1 MPHLKP
7 KKLRAGFHLKA
18 SRAHFSLTPVAFIAC
33 ALIHGGVARAQAA
46 ADAPLQLKAS
56 PMLRDEIPPATRQQ
70 LPTFVSGDEVRGT
83 PDLETVVDGHAML
96 RRGDTV
102 IHADRLDYY
111 APDDLAKARGNVRIN
126 RAGNVFEGPSLELKV
141 ESFEGFFNQPHYR
154 LLRNDA
160 YGEAS
165 RVDFIDDKRS
175 IIRDATYT
183 TCQRHPGPS
192 WMPDWILRAA
202 SIRIDEEEE
211 VGQAQGAQLSFMG
224 VPILPV
230 PSMSFPLSDR
240 RKSGFLPPTIGID
253 SLSGVE
259 VTVPYYWNIAPNRDA
274 TIYPTLMSKR
284 GVDFGSEF
292 RYLEPTYQGRVRFNY
307 MPEDKLRDRDRWSY
321 AIRHDGVFSTA
332 AGGVGLHTDLNRVSD
347 DNYWRDFSR
356 TTASLTQRLLANDGS
371 LSWSHGDVS
380 LVARALKWQ
389 TLQDPT
395 APITPPYDRMPQVV
409 ARYTHDDFPAGID
422 AYAEFDT
429 TRFRSNEAL
438 TLQPNAVRTF
448 ALARISRAWRAPG
461 WFIVPKLQLHATHY
475 DFDQPLT
482 ATGATSATRVLPTFS
497 LDSGMVLERDANFF
511 GRSVRQTL
519 EPRAFYVHTPYRNQN
534 DIPVYDTARYDFS
547 FATVYT
553 ENEFAGND
561 RIADENLLTLGLG
574 TRFLDAASNAQIA
587 RFDIAQRIRLKDQ
600 LVVLPGETPATERLS
615 DILLGASVNWTSAWA
630 TDATLQYNPKSGR
643 SERTTIG
650 ARYNPAPYHVLSAA
664 YRRQSEQQPLQSEQ
678 LDLGWQWPLND
689 FGGKGTYVA
698 GQGGGEGRW
707 YSVGRLNMS
716 IKDRRLVDGIIG
728 LEYDAGCWIGRIVLE
743 RLQSG
748 TTTSNKRILFQLEF
762 VGLSRIGSSALQTL
776 RDNIPRYQFL
786 REQTTQPSRFS
797 NYE

>member
-7 KKLRAGFHLKA
+7 KARNARFA
-18 SRAHFSLTPVAFIAC
+18 LTPVAFIAC
-33 ALIHGGVARAQAA
+33 ALIHGGAAHAQDAA
-46 ADAPLQLKAS
+46 EPPLQLRAS
-56 PMLRDEIPPATRQQ
+56 PMLREDIPQTIRQQ

-83 PDLETVVDGHAML
+83 PDLETTAEGHAML

-111 APDDLAKARGNVRIN
+111 APDDLARARGNVRIN
-126 RAGNVFEGPSLELKV
+126 RSGNVFEGPSLELKV

-160 YGEAS
+160 YGDAD

-175 IIRDATYT
+175 IVRNATYT
-183 TCQRHPGPS
+183 TCQRKPGPS
-192 WMPDWILRAA
+192 WMPDWILRAQ

-224 VPILPV
+224 VPVLPV
-230 PSMSFPLSDR
+230 PSMSFPLTDK
-240 RKSGFLPPTIGID
+240 RKSGFLPPTIGVD
-253 SLSGVE
+253 SLSGIE

-284 GVDFGSEF
+284 GVDLGSEF
-292 RYLEPTYQGRVRFNY
+292 RYLESDYRGRWRLDY
-307 MPEDKLRDRDRWSY
+307 MPDDKLRDRDRWAY
-321 AIRHDGVFSTA
+321 AIQHDQTFATG
-332 AGGVGLHTDLNRVSD
+332 AGIIGLHTDLNRVSD

-356 TTASLTQRLLANDGS
+356 SLSSLTQRLLANEGT
-371 LSWSHGDVS
+371 LSWARGDVS
-380 LVARALKWQ
+380 LMARALKWQ

-409 ARYTHDDFPAGID
+409 GRYTHEDFPGGID
-422 AYAEFDT
+422 AYAEVDT
-429 TRFRSNEAL
+429 TRFRSNEGL
-438 TLQPNAVRTF
+438 TLQPNAERTY
-448 ALARISRAWRAPG
+448 ALARISRRWGDPG
-461 WFIVPKLQLHATHY
+461 WFVMPKLQLHATRY
-475 DFDQPLT
+475 EFDETL
-482 ATGATSATRVLPTFS
+482 ASTGRTSASRVVPTFS
-497 LDSGMVLERDANFF
+497 LDSGLVFERDTNLF
-511 GRSVRQTL
+511 GRGIRQTL
-519 EPRAFYVHTPYRNQN
+519 EPRAYYVYTPYRNQN
-534 DIPVYDTARYDFS
+534 YLPVYDTARYDFS

-574 TRFLDAASNAQIA
+574 TRLLDSTTDAQLA
-587 RFDIAQRIRLKDQ
+587 RFDIAQRIRFKDQ
-600 LVVLPGETPATERLS
+600 RVVLPGETPATERLS
-615 DILLGASVNWTSAWA
+615 DVLLGASLNWTPTWA
-630 TDATLQYNPKSGR
+630 TDATLQYNPKTGR
-643 SERTTIG
+643 SERTMIAG
-650 ARYNPAPYHVLSAA
+650 RYNPQPYHVISAA
-664 YRRQSEQQPLQSEQ
+664 YRRESEQQLLVPQSEQ
-678 LDLGWQWPLND
+678 LDIGWQWPLNGLWGSD
-689 FGGKGTYVA
+689 KGRYVA

-707 YSVGRLNMS
+707 YSVGRLNTS
-716 IKDRRLVDGIIG
+716 LKDKRLVDGIVG
-728 LEYDAGCWIGRIVLE
+728 LEYDAGCWIGRIVIE